1 MHRPKPVTIVS
12 WVRHVG
18 RTSDDAQVA
27 AHLAHGVPAS
37 MIVVDG
43 RRVGQRK
50 AEDWAYLLKKLRPG
64 DVLAVTTLRTLIMP
78 RPRETPHHA
87 LVRALHEVETAG
99 VVDVIEI
106 GTGRRTSLPRDRDTM
121 IADAVAA
128 HRRGDVG
135 RPPQGWADAGRE
147 IIMRHWHS
155 TRHETNAAALAAIRE
170 DARAAGLTELARV
183 RHPQAI
189 GNRFGP
195 SGRAGKRQTKKR

>member
-1 MHRPKPVTIVS
+1 MHKPKPQTIVS

-27 AHLAHGVPAS
+27 AHLAHGVPVA

-43 RRVGQRK
+43 RKVGQRRP
-50 AEDWAYLLKKLRPG
+50 EDWAYLLKKVRPG

-99 VVDVIEI
+99 AVDVVEI

-128 HRRGDVG
+128 HKRGDVG
-135 RPPQGWADAGRE
+135 RPPQGWAEAGRE
-147 IIMRHWHS
+147 IIERHWHS
-155 TRHETNAAALAAIRE
+155 TRHATNADALAAIRE
-170 DARAAGLTELARV
+170 DARAAGLVELARL
-183 RHPQAI
+183 RNPQSI

-195 SGRAGKRQTKKR
+195 SGRAGKSKPKKR

>member
-1 MHRPKPVTIVS
+1 
-12 WVRHVG
+12 
-18 RTSDDAQVA
+18 
-27 AHLAHGVPAS
+27 

-50 AEDWAYLLKKLRPG
+50 PEDWAYLLKKLRPG
-64 DVLAVTTLRTLIMP
+64 DVLAVTTLRTLIAP

-87 LVRALHEVETAG
+87 LIRSLAEVETAG
-99 VVDVIEI
+99 AVDVVEI

-121 IADAVAA
+121 IADAIAA
-128 HRRGDVG
+128 HKRGDVG
-135 RPPQGWADAGRE
+135 RPPQGWAEAGRE
-147 IIMRHWHS
+147 IVGRHWRSADHL
-155 TRHETNAAALAAIRE
+155 TNTAALAAIRA

-195 SGRAGKRQTKKR
+195 SGRPYDKSKSKKR